1 MNLREPFDFLSVFKI
16 STRERYDWINPLAM
30 LGLGTIGV
38 FFIYSAQ
45 LATGKGQ
52 WMLQIVWLAVG
63 ALGYCLV
70 ALIDYKLWLKYAHWI
85 YVASLV
91 PLLLLWTPLGVTRL
105 GATRWIDFGPFSL
118 QPSEVA
124 KLGVLIMS
132 ASLLTRSEIGTI
144 RESLKVIGKLAL
156 AAGLPILLILLQPD
170 LGSALVIPPMAF
182 ALLYVSNLSQRF
194 FAAALG
200 AFVLLMGVVA
210 LDTNRYLHF
219 LEVNNLSPSTDKGAY
234 EPHSLLPLHDY
245 QRNRLLAF
253 IAPERIDPMGISW
266 NLNQS
271 LISVGSGGLAG
282 KGWTEG
288 TQAKLG
294 YLPRAVAHNDFI
306 FSVLAEEKGFL
317 GSISVLALFGV
328 VLWNGVRI
336 AGLARDRF
344 GTLLA
349 LGVTVLFA
357 VHVFV
362 NIAMTIGLV
371 PITGIPLPFLSYGG
385 SFALSCCVLQGLVQ
399 SVYRF
404 RKEF

>member
-45 LATGKGQ
+45 LATGRGQ

-144 RESLKVIGKLAL
+144 RESLKVIG
-156 AAGLPILLILLQPD
+156 IWLLRQ
-170 LGSALVIPPMAF
+170 AC
-182 ALLYVSNLSQRF
+182 
-194 FAAALG
+194 
-200 AFVLLMGVVA
+200 
-210 LDTNRYLHF
+210 
-219 LEVNNLSPSTDKGAY
+219 PS
-234 EPHSLLPLHDY
+234 
-245 QRNRLLAF
+245 
-253 IAPERIDPMGISW
+253 
-266 NLNQS
+266 
-271 LISVGSGGLAG
+271 
-282 KGWTEG
+282 
-288 TQAKLG
+288 
-294 YLPRAVAHNDFI
+294 
-306 FSVLAEEKGFL
+306 
-317 GSISVLALFGV
+317 
-328 VLWNGVRI
+328 
-336 AGLARDRF
+336 
-344 GTLLA
+344 
-349 LGVTVLFA
+349 
-357 VHVFV
+357 
-362 NIAMTIGLV
+362 
-371 PITGIPLPFLSYGG
+371 
-385 SFALSCCVLQGLVQ
+385 C
-399 SVYRF
+399 
-404 RKEF
+404 